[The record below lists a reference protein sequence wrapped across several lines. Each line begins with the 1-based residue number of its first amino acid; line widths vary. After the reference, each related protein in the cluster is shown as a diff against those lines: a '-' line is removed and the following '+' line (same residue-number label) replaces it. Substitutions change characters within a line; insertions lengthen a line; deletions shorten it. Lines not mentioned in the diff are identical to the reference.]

1 MPGKEAVM
9 HKPALF
15 TAGAVFA
22 VVAFVHVVRFFLATE
37 IVVDGAVVPV
47 FVSLPVAVVSG
58 LLTAWMIVA
67 ARRS

>member
-1 MPGKEAVM
+1 M
-9 HKPALF
+9 HKLALY

-22 VVAFVHVVRFFLATE
+22 IVALAHAIRFFMATE

-47 FVSLPVAVVSG
+47 FVSVPAAVVSG
-58 LLTAWMIVA
+58 LLAAWMIVA

>member
-1 MPGKEAVM
+1 M
-9 HKPALF
+9 HKPALY

-22 VVAFVHVVRFFLATE
+22 IVALAHSIRFFMATE

-47 FVSLPVAVVSG
+47 FVSLPAAVVSG
-58 LLTAWMIVA
+58 LLAAWMVVA